1 MPKGEFSL
9 LMSVYAGEK
18 AVCLAEALE
27 SVLVKQTLLPS
38 EVVLVEDGPL
48 SPDLSAVIAQ
58 YKQQFPQWVSVVL
71 PENKGLG
78 TALNEGLSH
87 CSHEWVA
94 RMDSDDVALP
104 NRFEKQWAFIEQN
117 PQWDVV
123 GCAVEEFLGE
133 IVPNRAE
140 AAPSNRAE
148 AACLSKLETA
158 CSSKP
163 ESAATASKSATA
175 SNVPV
180 FIRRCPAEV
189 YPTIKFRSPL
199 NHPTVFFRKSA
210 VVASGGYRHCLFME
224 DYDLWIRL
232 YAQGARMTSLQE
244 VLYLFR
250 VTPNTYKRRTGRAY
264 AASEKQIQKSL
275 RTHGIVSWCEYLYN
289 RAVRISSCYLP
300 GFLRAWIYR
309 IWLREKKA

>member
-9 LMSVYAGEK
+9 LMSVYAGER

-133 IVPNRAE
+133 TAPNRAE
-140 AAPSNRAE
+140 AESTAPSNRAE
-148 AACLSKLETA
+148 AA

-163 ESAATASKSATA
+163 ESAATASKSVVA

-275 RTHGIVSWCEYLYN
+275 RSHGIVSWCEYLYN
-289 RAVRISSCYLP
+289 RTVRITSCYLP

>member
-1 MPKGEFSL
+1 
-9 LMSVYAGEK
+9 MSVYAGEK

-78 TALNEGLSH
+78 IALNEGLSH
-87 CSHEWVA
+87 CSYEWVA

-104 NRFEKQWAFIEQN
+104 NRFETQWNFILKN

-133 IVPNRAE
+133 T
-140 AAPSNRAE
+140 APSNRVE
-148 AACLSKLETA
+148 SA

-163 ESAATASKSATA
+163 ESAAPAPNA
-175 SNVPV
+175 PV
-180 FIRRCPAEV
+180 FIRRCPVEV

-232 YAQGARMTSLQE
+232 YAQGSRMTSMPD

-250 VTPNTYKRRTGRAY
+250 VTPNTYKRRAGRVF

-275 RTHGIVSWCEYLYN
+275 RSHGIVSWCEYTYN
-289 RAVRISSCYLP
+289 RAVRITSCYLP

-309 IWLREKKA
+309 IWLREKKV

>member
-1 MPKGEFSL
+1 MGKFRAALIIRFLCLSLREKFKKMPKGEFSL

-27 SVLVKQTLLPS
+27 SVLVRQTLLPS

-58 YKQQFPQWVSVVL
+58 YKQRFPQWVSVVL

-78 TALNEGLSH
+78 TALNDGLSH
-87 CSHEWVA
+87 CSYEWVA

-104 NRFEKQWAFIEQN
+104 NRFETQWNFISEH

-133 IVPNRAE
+133 AAPNAAPNRE
-140 AAPSNRAE
+140 A
-148 AACLSKLETA
+148 L
-158 CSSKP
+158 
-163 ESAATASKSATA
+163 
-175 SNVPV
+175 V

-189 YPTIKFRSPL
+189 YPTIKFRSPI

-210 VVASGGYRHCLFME
+210 VVAAGGYRHCLFME

-232 YAQGARMTSLQE
+232 YAQGARMTSLQD

-275 RTHGIVSWCEYLYN
+275 RTYGIVSWLEYAYN

-309 IWLREKKA
+309 IWLREKK